1 MWMVSERSRRQTF
14 PYSVGHG
21 ERGCVEMKEWNATHQ
36 AVEGVQKLAPGR
48 LWEVASSTLG
58 RVGVGLISL
67 FALSAMALLLQQ
79 PAHAGESFQWTG
91 EGHDGNWTNSCNW
104 HPQGDCK
111 ETYPGKSASDDQA
124 IIKRT
129 ASAPAHVAL
138 GDDLTVSSLS
148 LEGEGVSLTGG
159 HITVSNNLNWTGG
172 SLDIDVTTGLLS
184 FSNIDGPTTKVLS
197 GNLTNNGILTQ
208 GSVPVSIGAGS
219 KIVNNRRYS
228 VSEGALINGMS
239 CCVNAPRIVNKG
251 RFVVSSPILPLP
263 GSDQVTVD
271 NVSFIAGGTVDTGDG
286 VLELRSAPGQIN
298 VGTKFVGD
306 GRFRITDLAEITTLG
321 LFNVGENTEFEL
333 ASSSLDG
340 GDGVLLGTGTMDGL
354 GNFLWTGG
362 DVAGNL
368 KLESGIQTYMDGPS
382 TKDLSGTV
390 TNQGRF
396 VLQASDPT
404 KAPTGQLR
412 FGSRAKFNNNGIFI
426 ADERTGMVGTICCT
440 LPASFNNTGQFSVRP
455 SGTTTPG
462 TVTVSNLQFKAGGS
476 IHVERGTLE
485 FRKGP
490 GVLGPIDITGKGT
503 LRVTDLASMALTGA
517 FNLERGATFELGSC
531 SGQCGNGQLVGEGTL
546 GGGGRFKW
554 TGGVIGESGNLT
566 IADDSS
572 MSISGPAN
580 KELKGTITNKGRATF
595 VSSAASPS
603 GPLAFVKAARFFNEG
618 TFYAG
623 DRSVFRATV
632 CCVDPA
638 KFVNKGN
645 FIMDRAHM
653 PGTGTASVENMV
665 FDNRD
670 TMELASGTLR
680 FGPVGYT
687 QFSGTTLLT
696 GGSLSSG
703 GPIDIRGGTLAGTGT
718 LTGNLYNYG
727 GTVSPGNPVQSGSTG
742 ILNVAG
748 NYRQEPQGTLKVNLK
763 GSTPGS
769 GFDQLRVTEQAVL
782 DGTLDLDRAT
792 SYTPGLTTKLKVLTM
807 ASRLGRFDRLQDT
820 TLPNGREWYAVYG
833 SHDVTLGVIKG

>member
-1 MWMVSERSRRQTF
+1 
-14 PYSVGHG
+14 
-21 ERGCVEMKEWNATHQ
+21 MKERDAAHQ
-36 AVEGVQKLAPGR
+36 AVKGVDVEILVPGR

-58 RVGVGLISL
+58 RVGVSLISL
-67 FALSAMALLLQQ
+67 FALSVMALLLQQ
-79 PAHAGESFQWTG
+79 PAHAGESFEWTG
-91 EGHDGNWTNSCNW
+91 EGHDGNWVNSCNW
-104 HPQGDCK
+104 HPEGDCK
-111 ETYPGKSASDDQA
+111 QTYPGKSASDDQA

-138 GDDLTVSSLS
+138 GEDITVASLS

-159 HITVSNNLNWTGG
+159 HITVTNNLNWTGG
-172 SLDIDVTTGLLS
+172 GLSIDVTTGLLS
-184 FSNIDGPTTKVLS
+184 FNNVDGPATKVLS
-197 GNLTNNGILTQ
+197 GDLVNNGILSQ
-208 GSVPVSIGAGS
+208 GNVPVVIGAGS
-219 KIVNNRRYS
+219 KIVNNGRYS
-228 VSEGALINGMS
+228 ASEGALISGMT
-239 CCVNAPRIVNKG
+239 CCVDAPRVVNKG

-271 NVSFIAGGTVDTGDG
+271 NVAFTAGGTIDTGDG

-321 LFNVGENTEFEL
+321 LFNVSRDTEFEL

-340 GDGVLLGTGTMDGL
+340 GDGVLRGTGTMDGL
-354 GNFLWTGG
+354 GSFLWTGG

-368 KLESGIQTYMDGPS
+368 KLESGIQTYMNGPS
-382 TKDLSGTV
+382 TKDLSGVV

-396 VLQASDPT
+396 VFQASDPT
-404 KAPTGQLR
+404 KPPTGQLR
-412 FGSRAKFNNNGIFI
+412 FGPRAKFNNNGIFI
-426 ADERTGMVGTICCT
+426 ADERTGMVGTICCA

-490 GVLGPIDITGKGT
+490 GVLGPIDVTGKGT

-531 SGQCGNGQLVGEGTL
+531 SGQCGYGQLVGEGTL
-546 GGGGRFKW
+546 GGGGQFKW

-572 MSISGPAN
+572 MAISGPAN

-603 GPLAFVKAARFFNEG
+603 GPLAFIEAARFFNEG

-623 DRSVFRATV
+623 DRSAFKATV

-645 FIMDRAHM
+645 FVMDRAHT

-665 FDNRD
+665 FENRGKV
-670 TMELASGTLR
+670 ELASGTLH
-680 FGPVGYT
+680 FGPVGYA
-687 QFSGTTLLT
+687 QFSGSTRLT
-696 GGSLSSG
+696 GGGLSSG
-703 GPIDIRGGTLAGTGT
+703 GPIDIPGGTLAGTGT
-718 LTGNLYNYG
+718 VTGNLYNYG
-727 GTVSPGNPVQSGSTG
+727 GTVSPGNPAQSGSTG

-763 GSTPGS
+763 GSTPGN
-769 GFDQLRVTEQAVL
+769 GFDQLRVTKQVAL
-782 DGTLDLDRAT
+782 AGILDLDRAT
-792 SYTPGLTTKLKVLTM
+792 TYAPGLTTKLKVLTM
-807 ASRLGRFDRLQDT
+807 ASRLGKFDRFQDT

-833 SHDVTLGVIKG
+833 SRDVTLGVIKA